1 MVWIICWPVR
11 EKKGEVVA
19 DLNRQICHVIPAV
32 IPNPPHFSPPIP
44 QWLIPD
50 DVRPED
56 LRQLQTLATID
67 QLAAD
72 LPGHLSADIH
82 RPIAVHMRLLG
93 EKLGGGIELSRHD
106 MKS

>member
-1 MVWIICWPVR
+1 MAWIICWQVR
-11 EKKGEVVA
+11 EKKGEVVV
-19 DLNRQICHVIPAV
+19 DLNRQICHMIPVVIPD
-32 IPNPPHFSPPIP
+32 PPHFRIPIP

-56 LRQLQTLATID
+56 LRQLQTLAAID

-82 RPIAVHMRLLG
+82 RSVAANMRLLG
-93 EKLGGGIELSRHD
+93 EKLGEGIELSRHD